1 MLHGQE
7 MIVIE
12 DDTNKID
19 LLTENSHPY
28 TT

>member
-19 LLTENSHPY
+19 ILTENSQPY